1 MSAYASGRPPVRI
14 HAVSICTSK
23 QVFSTSKASA
33 FVLERSDLELASYV
47 GIRWHTSAYVGI
59 RRHTSVRSD
68 LELAALVVEA
78 AVVVKAVRHLVAQ
91 DAADA
96 AVVARV

>member
-1 MSAYASGRPPVRI
+1 MRQHTSAY
-14 HAVSICTSK
+14 VSIRQHTS
-23 QVFSTSKASA
+23 VC
-33 FVLERSDLELASYV
+33 SDLELASYV
-47 GIRWHTSAYVGI
+47 GMRQHTLAYVSI
-59 RRHTSVRSD
+59 RQHTSVCSD